1 MSGSFV
7 RRTEKVARQSVR
19 QLKIFISRLALQ
31 QCCAVGTT
39 ELHLTHFK
47 LRSIGSINFSST
59 ETSESSSTTSADS
72 LETSTATIVQEL
84 DSSKRRS
91 ISPDTTQENEH
102 TKENF
107 TIIHIPDEQSSSN
120 TSSIA
125 PVYMTTDAAN
135 LTCQTNSQEMKDKT
149 STELTIEQQFA
160 IMVENL
166 DLDLIVKTYEALQ
179 SSDNVEA
186 LIENWLADSREDR
199 EDGVNK
205 LTLEEN
211 LKRFI
216 EFSQKS

>member
-1 MSGSFV
+1 
-7 RRTEKVARQSVR
+7 
-19 QLKIFISRLALQ
+19 
-31 QCCAVGTT
+31 
-39 ELHLTHFK
+39 
-47 LRSIGSINFSST
+47 
-59 ETSESSSTTSADS
+59 
-72 LETSTATIVQEL
+72 
-84 DSSKRRS
+84 
-91 ISPDTTQENEH
+91 
-102 TKENF
+102 
-107 TIIHIPDEQSSSN
+107 
-120 TSSIA
+120 
-125 PVYMTTDAAN
+125 MTTDAAN

>member
-1 MSGSFV
+1 M
-7 RRTEKVARQSVR
+7 
-19 QLKIFISRLALQ
+19 
-31 QCCAVGTT
+31 
-39 ELHLTHFK
+39 HLTHFK

-72 LETSTATIVQEL
+72 LETSAATIVQEL
-84 DSSKRRS
+84 DSSKRREES
-91 ISPDTTQENEH
+91 ISPDTIEENEH

-120 TSSIA
+120 TSSMAPDYIA
-125 PVYMTTDAAN
+125 TDAAN
-135 LTCQTNSQEMKDKT
+135 LTCQTNSQEMKDET